1 MDEKKKKYLMFY
13 DVNDVQGNSVVGTHP
28 MELSYSDNPI
38 KTLLDKNVPIHKVYC
53 LDNDSHLPDMDM
65 LADDFN
71 HEELFV
77 ADWWCYTFEST
88 DDEVMKWLD
97 GCEDEEDEEYLS
109 AEDEALWD
117 ERLSKLSK
125 CQVIGQD
132 HDLYDWLNGLED
144 IDFIT
149 INDTLAERHYHL
161 SYNNIDECYVV
172 S

>member
-1 MDEKKKKYLMFY
+1 MDTKKETKRYLVFY
-13 DVNDVQGNSVVGTHP
+13 DVEDRNGKHP
-28 MELSYSDNPI
+28 CDIHPLELSYKDNPI
-38 KTLLDKNVPIHKVYC
+38 KTLIDKNVPIHKVYC
-53 LDNDSHLPDMDM
+53 LSNDSKLPDMDM
-65 LADDFN
+65 FADDFN

-88 DDEVMKWLD
+88 DDEVMKWLCD
-97 GCEDEEDEEYLS
+97 YTIAVLS

-117 ERLSKLSK
+117 ERLNKLSK

-132 HDLYDWLNGLED
+132 HELYDWLNELDDMD
-144 IDFIT
+144 IIT
-149 INDTLAERHYHL
+149 INDTLAERHYQL